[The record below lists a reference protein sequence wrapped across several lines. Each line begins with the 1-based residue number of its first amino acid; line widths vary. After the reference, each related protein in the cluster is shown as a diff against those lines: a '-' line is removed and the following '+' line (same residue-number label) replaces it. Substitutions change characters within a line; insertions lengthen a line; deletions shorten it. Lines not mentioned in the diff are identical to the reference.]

1 MLCWHWVRLFW
12 AAPPVL
18 GCLRPFQPPADTS
31 VTSRRVMRYDF
42 ISFVS
47 ERTIWLIF
55 LDFMLFF
62 IPSSPHFQCTNWS
75 FSVPYFIVVI
85 SVSIFFFFVLY
96 LLLHKRG
103 SGAGGCFSRVC
114 AGWFFSY
121 THICLSFVSHDK
133 KIPAFFLLGQ
143 QCLMKP
149 FMYV

>member
-1 MLCWHWVRLFW
+1 MVDI
-12 AAPPVL
+12 L
-18 GCLRPFQPPADTS
+18 GF
-31 VTSRRVMRYDF
+31 RV
-42 ISFVS
+42 V
-47 ERTIWLIF
+47 
-55 LDFMLFF
+55 F

-103 SGAGGCFSRVC
+103 SGAGGCFFPAFAWV
-114 AGWFFSY
+114 GFSY

-143 QCLMKP
+143 QCLMKL